1 MTVSMVNPPI
11 KESKTAPPNDSVQPP
26 ATIEELSALLA
37 AIVRGESS
45 IVLGPKARTALGKII
60 DLRGNPA
67 LLSITALAEKVAI
80 NASTITRLARSL
92 GYSGFSAFQEVLLAA
107 SLAPPGEF
115 YLRQAQTALDSGDRP
130 SKKQASQLCRESQ
143 ANIDHF
149 IEGFDTH
156 SFDKAVEL
164 MAHSPRIAVHGIRQ
178 FHSFASFLV
187 YGLRMIRSD
196 VSLLD
201 ASTLGI
207 AEELASLGEGDILI
221 SASCAPYSR
230 VVADTAKAAAEL
242 GVTVIA
248 ITDRASSPLVD
259 YSQTAVFAAHE
270 TSFLSNSMT
279 TFILLAEC
287 LINGVAAAIPE
298 EAKVALAQRDNMIN
312 RLEIERN

>member
-1 MTVSMVNPPI
+1 
-11 KESKTAPPNDSVQPP
+11 VQPP
-26 ATIEELSALLA
+26 ATIEDLSALLA

-67 LLSITALAEKVAI
+67 LLSITALAEKVGI

-92 GYSGFSAFQEVLLAA
+92 GYSGFSTFQEVLLAA
-107 SLAPPGEF
+107 SLTPPGEF

-149 IEGFDTH
+149 IESFDTQ

-164 MAHSPRIAVHGIRQ
+164 IAHSPRIAVHGIRQ

-196 VSLLD
+196 VSLL
-201 ASTLGI
+201 I
-207 AEELASLGEGDILI
+207 HRVILI
-221 SASCAPYSR
+221 KDLNGNLSAQCLIHRSKHKTHTTNALSLH
-230 VVADTAKAAAEL
+230 KN
-242 GVTVIA
+242 IA
-248 ITDRASSPLVD
+248 TDIYFYPVML
-259 YSQTAVFAAHE
+259 
-270 TSFLSNSMT
+270 T
-279 TFILLAEC
+279 TFW
-287 LINGVAAAIPE
+287 
-298 EAKVALAQRDNMIN
+298 ALHIGKRG
-312 RLEIERN
+312 